1 MSADKTSHI
10 AVVVSSDNFLAN
22 VRINSLSSCDCNGCM
37 IASVCSL
44 PKVTTLENVISPEN
58 RIEPGKKVIIAPV
71 ESTPWNAII
80 VTFLIPL
87 VLVLILVVG
96 LSWAGIAQWIQ
107 AVGALVFF
115 ALYFIV
121 LYSVRKKLEKK
132 LRWSII
138 EIIE

>member
-1 MSADKTSHI
+1 MAAEKTTHI
-10 AVVVSSDNFLAN
+10 AVVVSSDNYLAD

-44 PKVTTLENVISPEN
+44 PKVTTLENVISPDKK
-58 RIEPGKKVIIAPV
+58 IDQGKKVIIAPV

-80 VTFLIPL
+80 FTFLIPL

-96 LSWAGIAQWIQ
+96 LSWAGVAQWIQ
-107 AVGALVFF
+107 AVGALGLFT
-115 ALYFIV
+115 LYFII
-121 LYSVRKKLEKK
+121 LFTLRKKLEKK
-132 LRWSII
+132 LRWHII